1 VFRCLATL
9 LLLTE
14 CFLVVLPAAGA
25 SAQTVT
31 PQEGAQGP
39 AAAAPAQGQPP
50 APPPVVTAEPPNV
63 GQKEFRFVS
72 TTKVATMERELNE
85 LAAQGFRLE
94 RVSKSMLGDD
104 LALLVSREQAAAA
117 EGGPRYEYRAIATRR
132 AGTMDK
138 EIKQAAA
145 EGFELRGLTSMMR
158 PGLGMLIGDETA
170 AMMERR
176 VGETKPRFEYQLL
189 STRREKTLQ
198 KELDAAA
205 AAGYVPVEMTRGQDN
220 GAASILLGP
229 QFVITVIMA
238 RPVGGGAAAADAG
251 ADTAS
256 AATAAPAPAREYKLL
271 ETTKVGTMEREMN
284 KAAREGYRYYM
295 SAPDMLTLMYRERGA
310 EGPAP
315 YQYKLLATMKTGTM
329 QKELLEHVSSGY
341 RYLATSSGLG
351 GLTTILER
359 DAAPAAERRE
369 VRLLATSRESTTRRE
384 IAEALAEGYRILDL
398 TTIGEFI
405 VVLDR
410 ESAAGTAPAA
420 AKAN

>member
-1 VFRCLATL
+1 
-9 LLLTE
+9 
-14 CFLVVLPAAGA
+14 
-25 SAQTVT
+25 
-31 PQEGAQGP
+31 
-39 AAAAPAQGQPP
+39 
-50 APPPVVTAEPPNV
+50 
-63 GQKEFRFVS
+63 
-72 TTKVATMERELNE
+72 
-85 LAAQGFRLE
+85 
-94 RVSKSMLGDD
+94 
-104 LALLVSREQAAAA
+104 
-117 EGGPRYEYRAIATRR
+117 
-132 AGTMDK
+132 MDK

-158 PGLGMLIGDETA
+158 PGIGMLIGDETA
-170 AMMERR
+170 ALMERP
-176 VGETKPRFEYQLL
+176 VGEPKPRFEYQLL

-205 AAGYVPVEMTRGQDN
+205 AAGYVPVEMARGQDN

-229 QFVITVIMA
+229 QYVLTVIMA
-238 RPVGGGAAAADAG
+238 RPVSSAAANE
-251 ADTAS
+251 
-256 AATAAPAPAREYKLL
+256 TAAETNAETAAKSAPTPPREYKLL

-295 SAPDMLTLMYRERGA
+295 SAPDMLTMMYRERGA

-315 YQYKLLATMKTGTM
+315 YQYKLLATMRTGTM
-329 QKELLEHVSSGY
+329 QKELLEHVGAGY

-359 DAAPAAERRE
+359 DATQAAERRRE
-369 VRLLATSRESTTRRE
+369 VKLLATSRESTTRKE
-384 IAEALAEGYRILDL
+384 IAEALAEGYRLLDL

-410 ESAAGTAPAA
+410 EAAALPAPAA